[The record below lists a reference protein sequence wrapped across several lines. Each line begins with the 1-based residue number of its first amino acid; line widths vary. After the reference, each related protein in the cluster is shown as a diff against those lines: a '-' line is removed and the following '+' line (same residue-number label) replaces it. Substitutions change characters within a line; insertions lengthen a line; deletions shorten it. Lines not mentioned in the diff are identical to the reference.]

1 MKLIADNEE
10 VLGSAG
16 KKTKFTI
23 QASPKAFM
31 ILSDKLYK
39 NKIRA
44 VVRELTT
51 NWLDAHILNGK
62 QDVPCE
68 IKCPNKLDPRFI
80 IRDFGPGM
88 SDFQIRGNDEE
99 PGLYNSYFASTKAE
113 SNDFIGALGLGSKS
127 PFSYTK
133 SFTIVSYH
141 EGEARGYMAVM
152 NNGEPD
158 IRPLFVEP
166 MKEGE
171 QTGIEITVPVRLED
185 VEKFAHEIAYV
196 MRPMPVKPIITGA
209 SINIESFPQDVEWFH
224 SPNGFGKDGRGL
236 YAVYGKIVYPID
248 QFQGLECSWLLNRYG
263 CVYVNFP
270 LGELDIT
277 PSREEL
283 SLDDVTI
290 ENIKKRVNSLEKAT
304 LEADI
309 AHLQSIE
316 NKRELVR
323 QLSQFDSN
331 QRAILNRQNIMFGD
345 KTYAEWCNAYNTD
358 NIQKKIEDA
367 MIYTYRVNIDSERWR
382 LTSSWSTR
390 KRMSVASLLNVQN
403 AKVHIMI
410 DDKPS
415 RRAAMFRGMY
425 LKDFHRYANFIMLNP
440 EEPKHMKIKDDIIK
454 LFDQDEI
461 IILKSSEME
470 EYRKFEKEHYSNSS
484 KGDGGPRPKS
494 PNGQLHKLDAKGGW
508 WTSEDLFMNKDDIAE
523 LEGYAIFRS
532 RDEIRTF
539 PEELYWSGI
548 DIETIRTL
556 AKELGVTEF
565 YVIRP
570 NSAKVAKL
578 NDNLESLDRFI
589 VDEFI
594 KIIDDLDADEYLP
607 STFFNR
613 RVVSNII
620 NTPELKWL
628 LKFITGKDNGERVSR
643 INEIGRNLKNTYI
656 TASPDGSSQIR
667 EDLALCVR
675 IYNKL
680 TDAASAEVDAA
691 FKKFEKEYPV
701 IEHMLNEW
709 RVANYAEDIS
719 RIMRALESA
728 PSLKG
733 ESEDE

>member
-133 SFTIVSYH
+133 SFTIVSYY

-209 SINIESFPQDVEWFH
+209 NIQIDSFPQDVEWFH
-224 SPNGFGKDGRGL
+224 SPNGFGKDARGL

-248 QFQGLECSWLLNRYG
+248 RFEGLECSWLLNRYG

-323 QLSQFDSN
+323 QLSQFDSS
-331 QRAILNRQNIMFGD
+331 QISILNRQNVLFDG
-345 KTYAEWCNAYNTD
+345 KTHAQWSAVYNIND
-358 NIQKKIEDA
+358 IQKKIEDS
-367 MIYTYRVNIDSERWR
+367 MVYTYLVNLDAERMR

-390 KRMSVASLLNVQN
+390 KRTSVSNLLNVQQN
-403 AKVHIMI
+403 KVHIMI

-425 LKDFHRYANFIMLNP
+425 LKEFYRHERFIMIDP
-440 EEPKHMKIKDDIIK
+440 TDPKHLEIKDDIVK
-454 LFDQDEI
+454 LFDKDEVV
-461 IILKSSEME
+461 ILKSSEMD
-470 EYRKFEKEHYSNSS
+470 EYRKFEKEHYSNTG
-484 KGDGGPRPKS
+484 KGDSGPRPKS
-494 PNGQLHKLDAKGGW
+494 PNGQLHKFDSNGW
-508 WTSEDLFMNKDDIAE
+508 WSSEDLFMNKDDIAE

-539 PEELYWSGI
+539 PDELYWSNV
-548 DIETIRTL
+548 DIETIRNL
-556 AKELGVTEF
+556 AKEFGITEF

-570 NSAKVAKL
+570 NSAKAAKL

-594 KIIDDLDADEYLP
+594 KIIDDMDPDEYLP
-607 STFFNR
+607 TSFFNR

-620 NTPELKWL
+620 NTPKLKWL
-628 LKFITGKDNGERVSR
+628 LKFITGKDNGNKVSR
-643 INEIGRNLKNTYI
+643 INEIGRNLQHSYI
-656 TASPDGSSQIR
+656 VASSDGTSQIR
-667 EDLALCVR
+667 EDLALCNR

-680 TDAASAEVDAA
+680 TAAATAEADAA

-709 RVANYAEDIS
+709 RVANYADDIS
-719 RIMRALESA
+719 RIMRALEGA

>member
-113 SNDFIGALGLGSKS
+113 SNEFIGALGLGSKS

-141 EGEARGYMAVM
+141 GGRSRGYMAVM

-158 IRPLFVEP
+158 IRPLFDEP
-166 MKEGE
+166 MKEDE

-185 VEKFAHEIAYV
+185 VEKFAYEIAYV

-209 SINIESFPQDVEWFH
+209 NIVIDSFPQDVEWFH
-224 SPNGFGKDGRGL
+224 SKNGFGKDKEGL

-248 QFQGLECSWLLNRYG
+248 KFEGLECSWLLNRYG
-263 CVYVNFP
+263 TVYINFP

-290 ENIKKRVNSLEKAT
+290 ENIKARVNSLEKET
-304 LEADI
+304 INKDI
-309 AHLQSIE
+309 ESLKNIK
-316 NKRELVR
+316 NKRQLVR
-323 QLSQFDSN
+323 ELSQFTSS
-331 QRAILNRQNIMFGD
+331 QLSILNSRNITFDG
-345 KTYAEWCNAYNTD
+345 KTYYEWNNKYNTEA
-358 NIQKKIEDA
+358 IKKKIEDS
-367 MIYTYRVNIDSERWR
+367 MVYTYRTTLDAERSR

-390 KRMSVASLLNVQN
+390 KRQSVHNLLNVNQSS
-403 AKVHIMI
+403 VYIMI

-415 RRAAMFRGMY
+415 RRAATFRGMY
-425 LKDFHRYANFIMLNP
+425 LKDFHPFAQFIMIDPNN
-440 EEPKHMKIKDDIIK
+440 EKHMEIKDDIIE
-454 LFDQDEI
+454 LFDEDEI
-461 IILKSSEME
+461 IILKSSELD
-470 EYRKFEKEHYSNSS
+470 EYRKHEKEHYNNGDESS
-484 KGDGGPRPKS
+484 EPRPKS
-494 PNGQLHKLDAKGGW
+494 PNGQLLTYIPKHKIW
-508 WTSEDLFMNKDDIAE
+508 ESTDLFMNKSDVMD

-532 RDEIRTF
+532 REEIQTF
-539 PEELYWSGI
+539 PDRHPWYNVDI
-548 DIETIRTL
+548 DTIKHAAIEI
-556 AKELGVTEF
+556 GVTQF

-570 NSAKVAKL
+570 NSANHAKA
-578 NDNLESLDRFI
+578 NDKLESLDRLI
-589 VDEFI
+589 VDEYI
-594 KIIDDLDADEYLP
+594 KVIDDTDFDEYMP
-607 STFFNR
+607 HNFFNQ
-613 RVVSNII
+613 RVFSNIMHHK
-620 NTPELKWL
+620 ELNWL
-628 LKFITGKDNGERVSR
+628 IKFITGKDNSHKVKVMNSLGRSLSVSR
-643 INEIGRNLKNTYI
+643 IDSTTEIG
-656 TASPDGSSQIR
+656 S
-667 EDLALCVR
+667 ELALCNR

-680 TDAASAEVDAA
+680 TDAASKEISTALKD
-691 FKKFEKEYPV
+691 FEKSYPV
-701 IEHMLNEW
+701 VENMLNGYNIQKY
-709 RVANYAEDIS
+709 VEDIS
-719 RIMRALESA
+719 RIMRALEGA

-733 ESEDE
+733 KDDE

>member
-133 SFTIVSYH
+133 SFTIVSYYN
-141 EGEARGYMAVM
+141 GEARGYMAVM

-185 VEKFAHEIAYV
+185 VEKFAYEISYI
-196 MRPMPVKPIITGA
+196 MRPMPIKPIITGA
-209 SINIESFPQDVEWFH
+209 NIVIDSFPQDVEWFH
-224 SPNGFGKDGRGL
+224 STNGFGKDKEGL
-236 YAVYGKIVYPID
+236 YAVYGKIVYTID
-248 QFQGLECSWLLNRYG
+248 RFEGLQCSWLLNRYG
-263 CVYVNFP
+263 TVYVNFP

-283 SLDDVTI
+283 SLDGVTI
-290 ENIKKRVNSLEKAT
+290 ENIKARVNYLEKVT
-304 LEADI
+304 VEKDI
-309 AHLQSIE
+309 ENLKGIK
-316 NKRELVR
+316 NKRELLR
-323 QLSQFDSN
+323 ELSQFTSSQLN
-331 QRAILNRQNIMFGD
+331 ILNSLNITFDGLTHYD
-345 KTYAEWCNAYNTD
+345 LRNRYDVESVK
-358 NIQKKIEDA
+358 KKIEDS
-367 MIYTYRVNIDSERWR
+367 MVYTYQATIDTERLR

-390 KRMSVASLLNVQN
+390 KRQNVYNILNVN
-403 AKVHIMI
+403 NSSVHIMI
-410 DDKPS
+410 DDKPA
-415 RRAAMFRGMY
+415 RRAALFRGMY
-425 LKDFHRYANFIMLNP
+425 LKDFYRFKQFIMIDP
-440 EEPKHMKIKDDIIK
+440 ENPKHLEIKEDIIK
-454 LFDQDEI
+454 LFDEDEI
-461 IILKSSEME
+461 VILKSSELE
-470 EYRKFEKEHYSNSS
+470 EYRKYEKEHYSNDNIS
-484 KGDGGPRPKS
+484 DGPRPKS
-494 PNGQLHKLDAKGGW
+494 PNGQLITYDAKRQYW
-508 WTSEDLFMNKDDIAE
+508 VSEDLFMNKSDVMD

-532 RDEIRTF
+532 RDEIQTF
-539 PEELYWSGI
+539 PERHPWYNV
-548 DIETIRTL
+548 DIETIKHF
-556 AKELGVTEF
+556 ANELGVLQF

-570 NSAKVAKL
+570 NSADHAKE
-578 NDNLESLDRFI
+578 NDKLESLDRLI
-589 VDEFI
+589 VDEYI
-594 KIIDDLDADEYLP
+594 KIIDDTDFDEYIP
-607 STFFNR
+607 YSFFNQ
-613 RVVSNII
+613 RVFSNIMKHDEI
-620 NTPELKWL
+620 KWL
-628 LKFITGKDNGERVSR
+628 IKFITGKDNSCKISRLNGLGRSISISR
-643 INEIGRNLKNTYI
+643 IEGGEIGN
-656 TASPDGSSQIR
+656 
-667 EDLALCVR
+667 DLALCNK

-680 TDAASAEVDAA
+680 TDAAS
-691 FKKFEKEYPV
+691 KEISTALNDFQKAYPV
-701 IEHMLNEW
+701 IENMLNGYN
-709 RVANYAEDIS
+709 VQLYVEDIS
-719 RIMRALESA
+719 RIMRALEGA

>member
-99 PGLYNSYFASTKAE
+99 PGLYNSYFASTKAD

-133 SFTIVSYH
+133 SFTIVSYY

-209 SINIESFPQDVEWFH
+209 NIHIDSFPQDVEWFH
-224 SPNGFGKDGRGL
+224 SPNGFGKDAKGL

-248 QFQGLECSWLLNRYG
+248 KFDGLECSWLLNRYG
-263 CVYVNFP
+263 CVYINFP

-290 ENIKKRVNSLEKAT
+290 ENIKKRVNSLENLLLK
-304 LEADI
+304 L
-309 AHLQSIE
+309 
-316 NKRELVR
+316 
-323 QLSQFDSN
+323 
-331 QRAILNRQNIMFGD
+331 ILHIF
-345 KTYAEWCNAYNTD
+345 
-358 NIQKKIEDA
+358 
-367 MIYTYRVNIDSERWR
+367 
-382 LTSSWSTR
+382 
-390 KRMSVASLLNVQN
+390 SLLR
-403 AKVHIMI
+403 I
-410 DDKPS
+410 S
-415 RRAAMFRGMY
+415 
-425 LKDFHRYANFIMLNP
+425 
-440 EEPKHMKIKDDIIK
+440 
-454 LFDQDEI
+454 
-461 IILKSSEME
+461 
-470 EYRKFEKEHYSNSS
+470 
-484 KGDGGPRPKS
+484 
-494 PNGQLHKLDAKGGW
+494 
-508 WTSEDLFMNKDDIAE
+508 
-523 LEGYAIFRS
+523 
-532 RDEIRTF
+532 
-539 PEELYWSGI
+539 
-548 DIETIRTL
+548 
-556 AKELGVTEF
+556 
-565 YVIRP
+565 
-570 NSAKVAKL
+570 
-578 NDNLESLDRFI
+578 
-589 VDEFI
+589 
-594 KIIDDLDADEYLP
+594 
-607 STFFNR
+607 
-613 RVVSNII
+613 VS
-620 NTPELKWL
+620 
-628 LKFITGKDNGERVSR
+628 
-643 INEIGRNLKNTYI
+643 
-656 TASPDGSSQIR
+656 
-667 EDLALCVR
+667 
-675 IYNKL
+675 
-680 TDAASAEVDAA
+680 
-691 FKKFEKEYPV
+691 
-701 IEHMLNEW
+701 
-709 RVANYAEDIS
+709 
-719 RIMRALESA
+719 
-728 PSLKG
+728 
-733 ESEDE
+733 

>member
-1 MKLIADNEE
+1 MKLIEDNEE

-51 NWLDAHILNGK
+51 NWIDAHILNGK

-99 PGLYNSYFASTKAE
+99 PGLYNSYFASTKAD

-133 SFTIVSYH
+133 SFTIVSYY
-141 EGEARGYMAVM
+141 EGEARGYMATIGG
-152 NNGEPD
+152 GEPD

-171 QTGIEITVPVRLED
+171 STGIEITVPVRVED
-185 VEKFAHEIAYV
+185 VEKFAYEIAYV

-209 SINIESFPQDVEWFH
+209 NIQIDSFPQDVEWFH
-224 SPNGFGKDGRGL
+224 STNGFGKDSKGL

-248 QFQGLECSWLLNRYG
+248 KFEGLECSWLLNRYG
-263 CVYVNFP
+263 YVYINFP

-283 SLDDVTI
+283 SLDETTI
-290 ENIKKRVNSLEKAT
+290 ENIKARVNH
-304 LEADI
+304 LEAITLQADI
-309 AHLQSIE
+309 EHLQGIE

-323 QLSQFDSN
+323 QLGQFDSY
-331 QRAILNRQNIMFGD
+331 QRAILNKQNILFDG
-345 KTYAEWCNAYNTD
+345 KTYAEWCTEYNTD
-358 NIQKKIEDA
+358 AIQKKIEDSQV
-367 MIYTYRVNIDSERWR
+367 YTYRVNIDAERLR
-382 LTSSWSTR
+382 MTSSWSSR
-390 KRMSVASLLNVQN
+390 KRVSVSNMLNVQN
-403 AKVHIMI
+403 KKVCIMI

-425 LKDFHRYANFIMLNP
+425 LKEFHRYCQFIMLDP
-440 EEPKHMKIKDDIIK
+440 ENPKHMAIKDDIVR

-461 IILKSSEME
+461 VLLKSSEME
-470 EYRKFEKEHYSNSS
+470 EYRKFEKEHYAEPNKES
-484 KGDGGPRPKS
+484 GGPRPKS
-494 PNGQLHKLDAKGGW
+494 PNGQVLTFNHKSGYW
-508 WTSEDLFMNKDDIAE
+508 MSEDLFMNRDDVME
-523 LEGYAIFRS
+523 LEGYVIFRS
-532 RDEIRTF
+532 RDEIHTF
-539 PEELYWSGI
+539 PDQHYWSNI
-548 DIETIRTL
+548 DIETVK
-556 AKELGVTEF
+556 AMANELGIDKF

-570 NSAKVAKL
+570 NSAKHAKL
-578 NDNLESLDRFI
+578 NENLESLDRFI
-589 VDEFI
+589 IDEYI
-594 KIIDDLDADEYLP
+594 KIIDELNYDEYMP
-607 STFFNR
+607 VTFFNR
-613 RVVSNII
+613 RVIRNIVE
-620 NTPELKWL
+620 NPEITWL
-628 LKFITGKDNGERVSR
+628 LKFITGKDNGAKVSR
-643 INEIGRNLKNTYI
+643 MNELGRRLNNSSIAGTE
-656 TASPDGSSQIR
+656 DGPEIR
-667 EDLALCVR
+667 NDLALCNK

-680 TDAASAEVDAA
+680 TSAAGVEIEAA
-691 FKKFEKEYPV
+691 FDKFEKDYPV
-701 IEHMLNEW
+701 VEHILNEY
-709 RVANYAEDIS
+709 RVQDYISDVS

-733 ESEDE
+733 KDDE

>member
-209 SINIESFPQDVEWFH
+209 NIHIDSFPQDVEWFH
-224 SPNGFGKDGRGL
+224 SPNGFGKDAKGL

-248 QFQGLECSWLLNRYG
+248 KFAGLECSWLLNRYG
-263 CVYVNFP
+263 CVYINFP

-309 AHLQSIE
+309 KHLQGIE

-323 QLSQFDSN
+323 QMSQFDSY
-331 QRAILNRQNIMFGD
+331 QLAILNRQNVLFDG
-345 KTYAEWCNAYNTD
+345 KTHAEWTSVYNV
-358 NIQKKIEDA
+358 NEIQKKIEA
-367 MIYTYRVNIDSERWR
+367 SMIYSYLVNIDAERMR

-390 KRMSVASLLNVQN
+390 KRTSVSNLLNVQN
-403 AKVHIMI
+403 NKVHIMI

-415 RRAAMFRGMY
+415 RRAGMFRGMY
-425 LKDFHRYANFIMLNP
+425 LKDFHRYQRFIMIDP
-440 EEPKHMKIKDDIIK
+440 EDPKHLEIKDDIVK
-454 LFDQDEI
+454 LFDQDEVV
-461 IILKSSEME
+461 ILKASEMD
-470 EYRKFEKEHYSNSS
+470 EYRKYEKEYYAED
-484 KGDGGPRPKS
+484 KGASGPRPKS
-494 PNGQLHKLDAKGGW
+494 PNGQLHKYDAKGGW

-539 PEELYWSGI
+539 PDELWWSGV
-548 DIETIRTL
+548 DIETIRNM
-556 AKELGVTEF
+556 AKEFGITEF

-570 NSAKVAKL
+570 NSAKAAKL

-589 VDEFI
+589 VDEYI
-594 KIIDDLDADEYLP
+594 KIIDDMDPDEYLP
-607 STFFNR
+607 MSFFNR

-620 NTPELKWL
+620 NTPKLKWL
-628 LKFITGKDNGERVSR
+628 LKFITGKDNGTKVSR
-643 INEIGRNLKNTYI
+643 INEIGRNLRNTTI
-656 TASPDGSSQIR
+656 ASTQDGPTQIR
-667 EDLALCVR
+667 EDLALCNL

-680 TDAASAEVDAA
+680 TDAATAEADAA
-691 FKKFEKEYPV
+691 FKRFEKEYPV

-709 RVANYAEDIS
+709 RVANYADDIS
-719 RIMRALESA
+719 RIMRALEGA

>member
-133 SFTIVSYH
+133 SFTIVSYY

-209 SINIESFPQDVEWFH
+209 NIHIDSFPQDVEWFH
-224 SPNGFGKDGRGL
+224 SPNGFGKDSRGL

-248 QFQGLECSWLLNRYG
+248 RFEGLECSWLLNRYG

-323 QLSQFDSN
+323 QLSQFDSS
-331 QRAILNRQNIMFGD
+331 QISILNRQNVLFDG
-345 KTYAEWCNAYNTD
+345 KTHAQWSAVYNI
-358 NIQKKIEDA
+358 NEIQKKIEDS
-367 MIYTYRVNIDSERWR
+367 MVYTYLVNLDAERMR

-390 KRMSVASLLNVQN
+390 KRTSVSNLLNVQQN
-403 AKVHIMI
+403 KVHIMI

-425 LKDFHRYANFIMLNP
+425 LKEFHRYQRFIMIDP
-440 EEPKHMKIKDDIIK
+440 EDPKHLEIKDDIVK
-454 LFDQDEI
+454 LFDKDEVV
-461 IILKSSEME
+461 ILKSSEMD
-470 EYRKFEKEHYSNSS
+470 EYRKFEKEHYSNAG
-484 KGDGGPRPKS
+484 KGDSGPRPKS
-494 PNGQLHKLDAKGGW
+494 PNGQFHKFDSNGW
-508 WTSEDLFMNKDDIAE
+508 WSSEDLFMNKDDIAE

-539 PEELYWSGI
+539 PDELYWSNV
-548 DIETIRTL
+548 DIETIRNL
-556 AKELGVTEF
+556 AKEFGITEF

-570 NSAKVAKL
+570 NSAKAAKL

-594 KIIDDLDADEYLP
+594 KIIDDMDPDEYLP
-607 STFFNR
+607 TSFFNR

-620 NTPELKWL
+620 NTPKLKWL
-628 LKFITGKDNGERVSR
+628 LKFITGKDNGNKVSR
-643 INEIGRNLKNTYI
+643 INEIGRNLQHSYI
-656 TASPDGSSQIR
+656 VASSDGTSQIR
-667 EDLALCVR
+667 EDLALCNR

-680 TDAASAEVDAA
+680 TAAATAEADAA

-709 RVANYAEDIS
+709 RVANYADDIS
-719 RIMRALESA
+719 RIMRALEGA

>member
-209 SINIESFPQDVEWFH
+209 NIHIDSFPQDVEWFH
-224 SPNGFGKDGRGL
+224 SPNGFGKDAKGL

-248 QFQGLECSWLLNRYG
+248 KFAGLECSWLLNRYG
-263 CVYVNFP
+263 CVYINFP

-309 AHLQSIE
+309 KHLQGIE

-323 QLSQFDSN
+323 QMSQFDSY
-331 QRAILNRQNIMFGD
+331 QLAILNRQNVLFDG
-345 KTYAEWCNAYNTD
+345 KTHAEWTSVYNV
-358 NIQKKIEDA
+358 NEIQKKIEA
-367 MIYTYRVNIDSERWR
+367 SMIYSYLVNIDAERMR

-390 KRMSVASLLNVQN
+390 KRTSVSNLLNVQN
-403 AKVHIMI
+403 NKVHIMI

-415 RRAAMFRGMY
+415 RRAGMFRGMY
-425 LKDFHRYANFIMLNP
+425 LKDFHRYQRFIMIDP
-440 EEPKHMKIKDDIIK
+440 EDPKHLEIKDDIVK
-454 LFDQDEI
+454 LFDQDEVV
-461 IILKSSEME
+461 ILKASEMD
-470 EYRKFEKEHYSNSS
+470 EYRKYEKEYYAED
-484 KGDGGPRPKS
+484 KGASGPRPKS
-494 PNGQLHKLDAKGGW
+494 PNGQLHKYDAKGGW

-539 PEELYWSGI
+539 PDELWWSGV
-548 DIETIRTL
+548 DIETIRNM
-556 AKELGVTEF
+556 AKEFGITEF

-570 NSAKVAKL
+570 NSAKAAKL

-589 VDEFI
+589 VDEYI
-594 KIIDDLDADEYLP
+594 KIIDDMDPDEYLP
-607 STFFNR
+607 MSFFNR

-620 NTPELKWL
+620 NTPKLKWL
-628 LKFITGKDNGERVSR
+628 LKFITGKDNGTKVSR
-643 INEIGRNLKNTYI
+643 INEIGRNLRNTTI
-656 TASPDGSSQIR
+656 ASTQDGPTQIR
-667 EDLALCVR
+667 EDLALCNL

-680 TDAASAEVDAA
+680 TDAATAEADAA
-691 FKKFEKEYPV
+691 FKRFEKEYPV

-709 RVANYAEDIS
+709 RVANYADDIS
-719 RIMRALESA
+719 RIMRALEGA

-733 ESEDE
+733 ESEDA

>member
-133 SFTIVSYH
+133 SFTIVSYY

-209 SINIESFPQDVEWFH
+209 NIHIDSFPQDVEWFH
-224 SPNGFGKDGRGL
+224 STNGFGKDAKGL

-248 QFQGLECSWLLNRYG
+248 KFDGLECSWLLNRYG
-263 CVYVNFP
+263 CVYINFP

-345 KTYAEWCNAYNTD
+345 KTYGEWVETYSINEL
-358 NIQKKIEDA
+358 QKKIESS
-367 MIYTYRVNIDSERWR
+367 MVYTYLVNLDAERMR

-390 KRMSVASLLNVQN
+390 KRTSVSNLLNVQQN
-403 AKVHIMI
+403 KVHIMI

-425 LKDFHRYANFIMLNP
+425 LKDFHRYQRFIMIDP
-440 EEPKHMKIKDDIIK
+440 EDPKHLEIKDEIIK
-454 LFDQDEI
+454 LFDQDEVV
-461 IILKSSEME
+461 ILKASEMD
-470 EYRKFEKEHYSNSS
+470 EYRKFEKEYYS
-484 KGDGGPRPKS
+484 DGKESAGPRPKS
-494 PNGQLHKLDAKGGW
+494 PNGQLHKYDAKGGW

-539 PEELYWSGI
+539 PDELWWSGV
-548 DIETIRTL
+548 DIETIRNM
-556 AKELGVTEF
+556 AKEFGITEF

-570 NSAKVAKL
+570 NSAKAAKL

-589 VDEFI
+589 VDEYI
-594 KIIDDLDADEYLP
+594 KIIDDMDPDEYLP
-607 STFFNR
+607 MSFFNR

-620 NTPELKWL
+620 NTPKLKWL
-628 LKFITGKDNGERVSR
+628 LKFITGKDNGTKVSR
-643 INEIGRNLKNTYI
+643 INEIGRNLRNTTI
-656 TASPDGSSQIR
+656 ASAQDGPTQIR
-667 EDLALCVR
+667 EDLALCNL

-680 TDAASAEVDAA
+680 TDAATAEAEAA
-691 FKKFEKEYPV
+691 FKRFEKEYPV

-709 RVANYAEDIS
+709 RVANYADDIS
-719 RIMRALESA
+719 RIMRALEGA

-733 ESEDE
+733 ESEDA